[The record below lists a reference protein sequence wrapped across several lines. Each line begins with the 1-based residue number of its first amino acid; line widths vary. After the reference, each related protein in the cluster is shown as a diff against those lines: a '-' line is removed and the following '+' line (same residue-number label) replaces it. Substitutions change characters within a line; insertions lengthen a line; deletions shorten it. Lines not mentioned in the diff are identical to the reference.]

1 MQMSLQT
8 MALKCRKNI
17 GYLRSTNCSK
27 SFSKTLYWCI
37 FATELTTEN
46 VWRTVVSLTLFLF
59 GDDDVDVNGDD
70 DVDGNGDDD
79 DLYIYDADA
88 HGPCLFVRHEKSSLC
103 KKVCLS
109 LCVTKNDHFA
119 NLAVCLSRKI
129 IPFCICLSVCH
140 VFFHHFPLYHRD
152 EV

>member
-1 MQMSLQT
+1 MQMSMQIMT
-8 MALKCRKNI
+8 LKCSKNLR
-17 GYLRSTNCSK
+17 YLRSRNCSK

-37 FATELTTEN
+37 LATELTTEN

-59 GDDDVDVNGDD
+59 GDDDVDVNGGD

-103 KKVCLS
+103 KLSCLS
-109 LCVTKNDHFA
+109 VTKNYD
-119 NLAVCLSRKI
+119 NLHLSVCLSR
-129 IPFCICLSVCH
+129 FY
-140 VFFHHFPLYHRD
+140 HHFPLYHLD